1 MIQYHAAMKNNFAEV
16 YFLTWKILLSKRE
29 VIEYQV
35 NYTEIYMFMCRG
47 YIINVFLLVL
57 YHSFSKYFLYKSFSS
72 FKESPLSKILPYN
85 CIHKGFC
92 LTL

>member
-35 NYTEIYMFMCRG
+35 NYTEM
-47 YIINVFLLVL
+47 LT
-57 YHSFSKYFLYKSFSS
+57 
-72 FKESPLSKILPYN
+72 
-85 CIHKGFC
+85 GFISGLWDC
-92 LTL
+92 G